1 MKIEDIKIEDAADA
15 NYVIKKFFNNDFQ
28 NMKMTQLEQLV
39 LTVYNMGKKNGVS
52 TTDCAPDESEPEST
66 DKVPEKVNPYKIS
79 DKVKVLE
86 DVEIGHS
93 GIFMKT
99 NNVGTVNSIE
109 GDTVTILFESVEDG
123 ELIEVNVLFDKLE
136 KVS

>member
-15 NYVIKKFFNNDFQ
+15 NYVIRKFFNNDLG
-28 NMKMTQLEQLV
+28 NIKMAQLEQLV
-39 LTVYNMGKKNGVS
+39 LTVYSMGKNNGIS
-52 TTDCAPDESEPEST
+52 TDCAPDKIEPEST
-66 DKVPEKVNPYKIS
+66 SNIPVKENPFVIN
-79 DKVKVLE
+79 DRAKVLE

-109 GDTVTILFESVEDG
+109 GDTVTVLFESVEDG

>member
-1 MKIEDIKIEDAADA
+1 MKIEDIKIEDTADA
-15 NYVIKKFFNNDFQ
+15 NYFIKKYFKNDL
-28 NMKMTQLEQLV
+28 NKIKMNQLEQLV
-39 LTVYNMGKKNGVS
+39 LTVYSMGKNNGVS
-52 TTDCAPDESEPEST
+52 NDCTPDEIEPEST
-66 DKVPEKVNPYKIS
+66 DEVPVKANPFKIN
-79 DKVKVLE
+79 DKARILE

-99 NNVGTVNSIE
+99 NNTGTVNSVE

-123 ELIEVNVLFDKLE
+123 ELIEVDVLFDKLE

>member
-1 MKIEDIKIEDAADA
+1 
-15 NYVIKKFFNNDFQ
+15 
-28 NMKMTQLEQLV
+28 
-39 LTVYNMGKKNGVS
+39 MGKNNSVS
-52 TTDCAPDESEPEST
+52 NDCAPNEIESEST
-66 DKVPEKVNPYKIS
+66 GEAPARVNTFEINDKA
-79 DKVKVLE
+79 KVLE

-99 NNVGTVNSIE
+99 NNVGTVNAID
-109 GDTVTILFESVEDG
+109 GDTVTVLFESVEDG